1 MGRLVWTEELDGWH
15 SGRYQIELAAPHLW
29 VLTRLGEPADG
40 PEMTGC
46 QVLKSAGSLRELKR
60 AAAELERARA
70 RRRRLL
76 IHVGIMSILAVLA
89 VVAALLEWGLAIPA
103 VVAVF
108 ALALRIL
115 VLWAEGATGGA
126 WSVLAEHYQ

>member
-29 VLTRLGEPADG
+29 VLTRLGKPAESA
-40 PEMTGC
+40 EMPGC

-60 AAAELERARA
+60 AAAELEWARE

-76 IHVGIMSILAVLA
+76 IHLGIMTILAVFA
-89 VVAALLEWGLAIPA
+89 VLAALLEWGLAIPA

-115 VLWAEGATGGA
+115 VLWVEGTTGSP
-126 WSVLAEHYQ
+126 WSVLSEHYQ

>member
-1 MGRLVWTEELDGWH
+1 MSRLVWTEELDGWH

-29 VLTRLGEPADG
+29 VLTRLGKRADD

-46 QVLKSAGSLRELKR
+46 KVLKSAGSLRGLKR
-60 AAAELERARA
+60 AAAELEWARE

-76 IHVGIMSILAVLA
+76 IHLGIMTMLAAFAVL
-89 VVAALLEWGLAIPA
+89 AALLEWDLAIPA

-115 VLWAEGATGGA
+115 VLWVEGTTGSP
-126 WSVLAEHYQ
+126 WSVLSEHYQ